1 MKKAI
6 VIRTTA
12 NASAAMAQDPANRP
26 EIESYAPRRD
36 RLEVLGDYWHGG
48 FDAVVFAS
56 ERKQTLPTDYLRKQ
70 LDSLWTSS
78 RRDPAVCPLAIY
90 AEEAFKEVVKGF
102 RRAQEQLYPNAR
114 VDYSSYRWENPHQPW
129 LVF

>member
-1 MKKAI
+1 MKAI
-6 VIRTTA
+6 AIRTTA
-12 NASAAMAQDPANRP
+12 TASAAMAQDPANRP
-26 EIESYAPRRD
+26 EIEGYAPRLD
-36 RLEVLGDYWHGG
+36 RLEVLGNAYYGA

-56 ERKQTLPTDYLRKQ
+56 ERKQALPTDYIRKQ

-78 RRDPAVCPLAIY
+78 KRDPAVCPVAAF
-90 AEEAFKEVVKGF
+90 AEEAFEEVVKGF
-102 RRAQEQLYPNAR
+102 RRAQEQFYPNAR